1 MLSFLKRIRFY
12 LLILLDR
19 ETPWY
24 VKLILAIGFFYI
36 LYPFDLITDYI
47 PVLGWLD
54 DLTVGSLLV
63 GLAVRLVPDE
73 VKGRVIR
80 KIYSAY

>member
-1 MLSFLKRIRFY
+1 MLLFLKRIRFY

-19 ETPWY
+19 KTPWY
-24 VKLILAIGFFYI
+24 VKLILAIGFVYI
-36 LYPFDLITDYI
+36 LYPFDFITDRI

-73 VKGRVIR
+73 VKQRVIR
-80 KIYSAY
+80 KIYNA

>member
-24 VKLILAIGFFYI
+24 VKLILAIGFVYI
-36 LYPFDLITDYI
+36 LYPFDLITDRI

-63 GLAVRLVPDE
+63 GLSVRLVPDE
-73 VKGRVIR
+73 VKQRVLR
-80 KIYSAY
+80 KMYSG